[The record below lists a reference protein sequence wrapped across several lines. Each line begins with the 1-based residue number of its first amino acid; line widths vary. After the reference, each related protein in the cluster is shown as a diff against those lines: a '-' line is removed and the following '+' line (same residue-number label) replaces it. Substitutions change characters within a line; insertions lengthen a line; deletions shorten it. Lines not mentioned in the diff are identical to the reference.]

1 MKRRIFIII
10 LFLFIATTLT
20 GCGTKKDELY
30 GKWIAKPE
38 DQLVFYI
45 NAKDSVGGKEDYI
58 LDINGKGGF
67 NLTLEKKE
75 TKKGKY
81 TIEDKTVTFK
91 DEKDLLI
98 AICKIKEEKELDC
111 REKSTYSIKYTKKED
126 K

>member
-1 MKRRIFIII
+1 MKKIISVIFVLVIVLLI
-10 LFLFIATTLT
+10 T

-38 DQLVFYI
+38 NQLVFYV
-45 NAKDSVGGKEDYI
+45 NAKETVGGKENYTLEID
-58 LDINGKGGF
+58 GKG
-67 NLTLEKKE
+67 NYSLTLDNKE

-81 TIEDKTVTFK
+81 TISDNNVTFK